1 MNKCYFPFK
10 VFSFYFLNRNL
21 NFLNIYLESANFR
34 ILEKVKNLSLLFM
47 LSYFS
52 RLVRRIFSG
61 SSEIELVIE
70 NISISKYFVSRTH
83 SNKLT
88 SYEKP
93 VGHPRGR
100 NVVCQEDVSGS
111 YTLDRTSLEMFANY
125 KRLAAKPLISSVNE
139 EWVLRG
145 VTRRSSQLSITFTI
159 RRHHC
164 GKLHIV

>member
-1 MNKCYFPFK
+1 
-10 VFSFYFLNRNL
+10 
-21 NFLNIYLESANFR
+21 
-34 ILEKVKNLSLLFM
+34 M

-52 RLVRRIFSG
+52 RLVRRILSG
-61 SSEIELVIE
+61 SSQICVCELVIE
-70 NISISKYFVSRTH
+70 NNKYFVSRTH

-139 EWVLRG
+139 E
-145 VTRRSSQLSITFTI
+145 
-159 RRHHC
+159 
-164 GKLHIV
+164 